1 MNLYEIKELTKVY
14 GNKEAQ
20 VYALNGVSVN
30 IEKGK
35 FIVVL
40 GHSGS
45 GKSTMLNMLGG
56 MDIPTSGQVAF
67 LGEEISSYSKSKLT
81 KFRKEKVGFVF
92 QSYNLLPNLTA
103 IENVEFA
110 TEVAQLSRA
119 EAISA
124 IEKVGLAERL
134 NHYPAQMSGGEQQRV
149 SIARAIAKQ
158 PEVLLCDEPTGA
170 LDLETGI
177 KILNVLKE
185 IHQKQQTS
193 VIIITHSQEI
203 AQIADIIIKM
213 QSGQI
218 VDIVHNP
225 SPLAPDQVEW

>member
-1 MNLYEIKELTKVY
+1 M
-14 GNKEAQ
+14 
-20 VYALNGVSVN
+20 VSN
-30 IEKGK
+30 NESR
-35 FIVVL
+35 L
-40 GHSGS
+40 HE
-45 GKSTMLNMLGG
+45 
-56 MDIPTSGQVAF
+56 Q
-67 LGEEISSYSKSKLT
+67 
-81 KFRKEKVGFVF
+81 
-92 QSYNLLPNLTA
+92 LLSNQ
-103 IENVEFA
+103 N
-110 TEVAQLSRA
+110 
-119 EAISA
+119 
-124 IEKVGLAERL
+124 
-134 NHYPAQMSGGEQQRV
+134 
-149 SIARAIAKQ
+149 
-158 PEVLLCDEPTGA
+158 CDEPTGA

>member
-158 PEVLLCDEPTGA
+158 PELR
-170 LDLETGI
+170 
-177 KILNVLKE
+177 
-185 IHQKQQTS
+185 
-193 VIIITHSQEI
+193 
-203 AQIADIIIKM
+203 
-213 QSGQI
+213 
-218 VDIVHNP
+218 
-225 SPLAPDQVEW
+225 